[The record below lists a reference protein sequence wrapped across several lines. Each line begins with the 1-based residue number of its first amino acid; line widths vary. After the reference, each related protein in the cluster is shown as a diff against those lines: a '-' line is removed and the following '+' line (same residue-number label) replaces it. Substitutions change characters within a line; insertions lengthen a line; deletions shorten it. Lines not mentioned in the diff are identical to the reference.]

1 MLEVDI
7 ELRRGD
13 FLLAAAFTSQADGV
27 TALYG
32 RSGSGKTS
40 LVGAL
45 AGLLRPQRGRI
56 RLDGRTLFDSALRT
70 NLPPERRRLGYVFQE
85 GRLFPHLSVA
95 ANLAY
100 GLKRV
105 PPAERFLAFDA
116 VVDLLALSGLLQ
128 RRPATLS
135 GGEKQRVALGRALL
149 AQPRLL
155 LLDEPL
161 ASLDQAMKD
170 EVLPFL
176 ERLRDELRMPT
187 VYVSHAMPE
196 VLRLADR
203 LVLLEEGR
211 IVAAAGSVGELLGR
225 LDLRHLTGQQEA
237 GALLTARLVELDVRY
252 GLARLELGGA
262 SLWIPAP
269 EARLGSALRLRVQAR
284 DVAIAL
290 QPPQGLSV
298 QNVVPATLAEI
309 RAEAPYVDLSLVV
322 AGQRLSAR
330 ITGRAADQLGLQVG
344 QPVYALLKAIAVER
358 QSLARRPRGAS

>member
-1 MLEVDI
+1 MLEAKV
-7 ELRRGD
+7 ELRRGGFTLD
-13 FLLAAAFTSQADGV
+13 VDLSLEAAGV

-40 LVGAL
+40 LIAAL
-45 AGLLRPQRGRI
+45 AGLLRPSRGRI
-56 RLDGRTLFDSALRT
+56 QLDGRMLFDSAAGID
-70 NLPPERRRLGYVFQE
+70 LPPERRRLGYVFQE

-95 ANLAY
+95 GNLSY
-100 GLKRV
+100 GWRR
-105 PPAERFLAFDA
+105 ARDRFLAFDEI
-116 VVDLLALSGLLQ
+116 VELLALRGLLD

-161 ASLDQAMKD
+161 ASLDQAMKE

-176 ERLRDELRMPT
+176 ERLRDELKLPM

-196 VLRLADR
+196 TLRLADR
-203 LVLLEEGR
+203 LVLLDQGR
-211 IVAAAGSVGELLGR
+211 IVAAGALAELLGR
-225 LDLRHLTGQQEA
+225 LDLQPVFGRQEA
-237 GALLTARLVELDVRY
+237 GALLTARLAELDSRY

-262 SLWIPAP
+262 SLWVPAP
-269 EARLGSALRLRVQAR
+269 PAPPGSELRLRVQAR

-290 QPPQGLSV
+290 APPTGLSI
-298 QNVVPATLAEI
+298 QNVLPATVSEI
-309 RAEAPYVDLSLVV
+309 RREPPYADLSLQV

-330 ITGRAADQLGLQVG
+330 ITERALEQLALAPGLR
-344 QPVYALLKAIAVER
+344 VYALLKAIAVER
-358 QSLARRPRGAS
+358 QGVTRRPS

>member
-176 ERLRDELRMPT
+176 ERLRDDLKLPMI
-187 VYVSHAMPE
+187 YVSHQMGE
-196 VLRLADR
+196 VVRLADR
-203 LVLLEEGR
+203 LVLLDQGR
-211 IVAAAGSVGELLGR
+211 VAAAGSVGELLGR

>member
-7 ELRRGD
+7 ELRRGS
-13 FLLAAAFTSQADGV
+13 FLLAAAFAAEAAGV

-45 AGLLRPQRGRI
+45 AGLLRPLRGSI
-56 RLDGRTLFDSALRT
+56 RLDGVSLFDSAAGV

-95 ANLAY
+95 GNLAY
-100 GLKRV
+100 GLRRV
-105 PPAERFLAFDA
+105 PEHDRFLAFDA
-116 VVDLLALSGLLQ
+116 VVDLLALGHLLQ

-176 ERLRDELRMPT
+176 ERLRDDVRLPMI
-187 VYVSHAMPE
+187 YVSHQMSE
-196 VLRLADR
+196 VVRLADR
-203 LVLLEEGR
+203 LVLLDQGR
-211 IVAAAGSVGELLGR
+211 VAAAGPVAELLGR

-237 GALLTARLVELDVRY
+237 GALLVARLAEIDAHY
-252 GLARLELGGA
+252 GLARLELSGA
-262 SLWIPAP
+262 SLWIPDPRMPA
-269 EARLGSALRLRVQAR
+269 GSELRLRVQAR
-284 DVAIAL
+284 DVAVAL
-290 QPPQGLSV
+290 QPPRDLSV
-298 QNVVPATLAEI
+298 QNVLPATIAEL
-309 RAEAPYVDLSLVV
+309 RSDPPYVDLSLLV

-330 ITGRAADQLGLQVG
+330 ITGRAADQLGLEQG
-344 QPVYALLKAIAVER
+344 QAVYALLKAIAVER
-358 QSLARRPRGAS
+358 QALASTRRG